1 MERVKC
7 RVCAAMVAM
16 PLLEVEGGAL
26 PRWKCG
32 WCEHLLARDAY
43 CDREERLVRMCLA
56 CREGPERQR
65 PWHKVELTPRWSPD
79 LDRQRN
85 DRRQEEIHR
94 AVNPALQ
101 APPPPEESL
110 EAPKKRKRGTRWRR
124 RRRTGN
130 SRKKSLN
137 QK

>member
-7 RVCAAMVAM
+7 RACAAMVAM

-43 CDREERLVRMCLA
+43 CDREV
-56 CREGPERQR
+56 PERQR
-65 PWHKVELTPRWSPD
+65 PWHKVDLTPRWSPD

-94 AVNPALQ
+94 AMNPALQ
-101 APPPPEESL
+101 ALPPPEESL
-110 EAPKKRKRGTRWRR
+110 EAPKKRKRSTRWRR

-130 SRKKSLN
+130 KLH
-137 QK
+137 Q